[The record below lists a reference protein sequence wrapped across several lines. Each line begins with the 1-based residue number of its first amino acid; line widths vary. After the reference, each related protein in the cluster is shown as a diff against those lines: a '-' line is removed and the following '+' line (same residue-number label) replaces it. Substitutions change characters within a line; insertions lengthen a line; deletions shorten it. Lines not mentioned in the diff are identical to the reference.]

1 MLADGLTGT
10 MLVREG
16 FQKQKWKSKM
26 AFAMKGRRGSR
37 MPLTYFANAILNVF
51 FWTNIMY
58 GSNLLD
64 LDLSSKY
71 EKGNFI

>member
-1 MLADGLTGT
+1 
-10 MLVREG
+10 
-16 FQKQKWKSKM
+16 
-26 AFAMKGRRGSR
+26 MKGRGGSR

-51 FWTNIMY
+51 SWTNIMY

-71 EKGNFI
+71 EKGQFHLKKTHPGLCNLARLKAFED